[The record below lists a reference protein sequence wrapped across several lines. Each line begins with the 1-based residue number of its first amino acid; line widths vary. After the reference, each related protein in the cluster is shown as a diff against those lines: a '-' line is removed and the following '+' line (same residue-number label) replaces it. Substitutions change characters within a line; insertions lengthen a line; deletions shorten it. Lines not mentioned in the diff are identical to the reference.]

1 MITRQEL
8 YFCFIVLVGIFVFD
22 IFSTHNAI
30 EEIQKGRI
38 EVRDSV
44 LTIQKDS
51 ALARAIQSQ
60 KKADS
65 LQQIIDR
72 KDANYKKVQKKIED
86 EKKNVLVLGADST
99 LSVFERSTAH

>member
-1 MITRQEL
+1 MITRKEL
-8 YFCFIVLVGIFVFD
+8 YSFFLIIVGIFIFD
-22 IFSTHNAI
+22 ICTTHNAI
-30 EEIQKGRI
+30 EEIRRDRI
-38 EVRDSV
+38 EVRDSA

-51 ALARAIQSQ
+51 ALARAIKYE

-65 LQQIIDR
+65 LQATIDR